1 MLRSIGQVIFIG
13 GNEGIDVVE
22 ELDISEGE
30 DKGLLPAFP
39 NPITRG
45 VGGYH
50 EELKAVMVC
59 GGMDNKVNYSRM
71 CYTLKMD
78 EKKWIQAGVIT
89 FVLEKILLLL
99 PTYLVKFGY
108 FQHQ

>member
-78 EKKWIQAGVIT
+78 EKKWIQAGIT

>member
-1 MLRSIGQVIFIG
+1 MLTYIRSIGQVIFIG

-22 ELDISEGE
+22 ELDTE
-30 DKGLLPAFP
+30 DKSLLPAFP

-71 CYTLKMD
+71 CYTLNID
-78 EKKWIQAGVIT
+78 EKKWIQAGIT
-89 FVLEKILLLL
+89 FVLKKI
-99 PTYLVKFGY
+99 VF
-108 FQHQ
+108 